1 MSISAPE
8 HPTLLEV
15 KGLSAYYG
23 ESRALYGV
31 GFAVA
36 RGAIHSIVGANGAGK
51 STLLRAVVGM
61 MNRGRAAHITGSV
74 QFRGRRIDT
83 LPTEEIVALGVTLVP
98 EGRRLFASMTVEE
111 NLVCGAFLPRCRAML
126 AETLDEVYSLFPRL
140 AERRQQPVSQ
150 MSGGEQQMVAIG
162 RALMSS
168 PELVLLDEL
177 SLGLAPIVVDQLY
190 ERIAEINR
198 RGVTCIVIEQDTERA
213 MRVASAVSVLLEGR
227 VVLEGDPDE
236 LGRDRVSAAYFG
248 IEAAGQA
255 G

>member
-8 HPTLLEV
+8 RTILLTV

-23 ESRALYGV
+23 ESRTLYGV
-31 GFAVA
+31 AFEVEK
-36 RGAIHSIVGANGAGK
+36 GAIHSIVGANGAGK
-51 STLLRAVVGM
+51 STLLRAIVGM
-61 MNRGRAAHITGSV
+61 MNRGQAARTTGSIE
-74 QFRGRRIDT
+74 FKGRRIDV
-83 LPTEEIVALGVTLVP
+83 LPTEEIVALGITMVP

-111 NLVCGAFLPRCRAML
+111 NLICGAFLPRCRADM
-126 AETLDEVYSLFPRL
+126 AATLEDVYALFPRL
-140 AERRQQPVSQ
+140 ADRRQQPVSQ

-168 PELVLLDEL
+168 PELILLDEL
-177 SLGLAPIVVDQLY
+177 SLGLAPIVVDQIY
-190 ERIAEINR
+190 ERIAAINR
-198 RGVTCIVIEQDTERA
+198 RGVTCVVIEQDTERA

-248 IEAAGQA
+248 IETAEQA